1 MLANASPL
9 FEEKRDLL
17 LSALAPDVHDPVLLH
32 RPSMRSAFP
41 SDDHPVD
48 ASEIQ
53 RTEILEERLDRQEPY
68 NSGRVAKNR
77 DPWYSVFPILNAHA
91 KPHVREAA
99 HPAQFGLEQAAH
111 TLLAFRQ
118 HLINVPVSAAHG
130 VAHRRDVLRRHTFVE
145 QVAHRVD
152 EDLPRSTPRERL
164 LQLVVDHTQVEPV
177 FERVSRD
184 PAEALSERFRV
195 TELATRTDLGAS
207 THRVPGRVRPLN
219 GRAVAHMANIRRIT
233 SASQRK
239 SAEPMPPDSPSA
251 D

>member
-41 SDDHPVD
+41 SDDHPVN
-48 ASEIQ
+48 ANEIQ

-118 HLINVPVSAAHG
+118 HLINVPVRAAHG

-177 FERVSRD
+177 FERVFRD
-184 PAEALSERFRV
+184 AAEALSERFRV

-207 THRVPGRVRPLN
+207 THRVPGRVRPTQWPSRRSC
-219 GRAVAHMANIRRIT
+219 GEDKANNV
-233 SASQRK
+233 SSQWK